1 MGLFGQTD
9 IFDLDTLLV
18 QAIAAVGAALVV
30 GNGFAIIMDRRGSKP
45 KGATGE
51 FRQGRAW
58 WLLSVGILIMVW
70 GVASLIAK

>member
-1 MGLFGQTD
+1 MGILGQTD

-30 GNGFAIIMDRRGSKP
+30 GNGWAIIMDRKGTKP

-51 FRQGRAW
+51 FRQARAW

-70 GVASLIAK
+70 GVASLVAR